1 MNITRRTVAVAGAA
15 LILLTGSGIAYAATT
30 ASTATCTANPAIT
43 AGATAQ
49 SFDVH
54 CSVPNATTTSTVT
67 QTVTQTVTA
76 PVTTTAPATTT
87 TAPVTTT
94 TTTTPP
100 PTTTTTAA
108 PVTAITHGRQ
118 VNATNTGIAR
128 AGLTRSQLTA
138 SGSINATTP
147 GQVITGKN
155 ITGTVTITAD
165 NVTLKNSWVQNS
177 GTGAVLIDVLGN
189 NFTME
194 NVTATPGA
202 GNAAY
207 MCVWVEG
214 GTGHKIFGSN
224 LSRCENLIRH
234 NDSGAVTIDQ
244 NYLHE
249 SAALGAGHKDSI
261 EVYAGDNV
269 QITRNRIEHPSYT
282 ETAAINVAPWSGS
295 SHVDGLNVT
304 DNYIDGGH
312 MHFVLGV
319 LSSGYIRDIKIKR
332 NDFGGHTTQAV
343 GGYYWAINVYS
354 GVAGHVQTDA
364 EQTTARTKVVF
375 PDSGADANYWVN
387 CADISPNRSG
397 TIATWTVGAR

>member
-1 MNITRRTVAVAGAA
+1 MNITKRTVAVAGAA

-30 ASTATCTANPAIT
+30 ATTATCSPSPAIT

-54 CSVPNATTTSTVT
+54 CTVPNLTTTSTVT

-76 PVTTTAPATTT
+76 PATTTTTAPATTT
-87 TAPVTTT
+87 TTTAPATTT
-94 TTTTPP
+94 T
-100 PTTTTTAA
+100 A

-138 SGSINATTP
+138 SGSINATTA

-155 ITGTVTITAD
+155 ITGKVTITAD

-177 GTGAVLIDVLGN
+177 GSGAVLIDVLGN

-194 NVTATPGA
+194 NVTASPGA

-207 MCVWVEG
+207 QCVWVEG
-214 GTGHKIFGSN
+214 GTGHKIIGSN
-224 LSRCENLIRH
+224 LSRCENLISL

-249 SAALGAGHKDSI
+249 SAALGGGHKDGI

-269 QITRNRIEHPSYT
+269 QITRNRIEHPSFT

-332 NDFGGHTTQAV
+332 NDFGGHTTLAV
-343 GGYYWAINVYS
+343 GGYYWAINLYS

-364 EQTTARTKVVF
+364 EQTAARTKVVF

-387 CADISPNRSG
+387 CADMSPNRSG
-397 TIATWTVGAR
+397 QIATWLVGAR